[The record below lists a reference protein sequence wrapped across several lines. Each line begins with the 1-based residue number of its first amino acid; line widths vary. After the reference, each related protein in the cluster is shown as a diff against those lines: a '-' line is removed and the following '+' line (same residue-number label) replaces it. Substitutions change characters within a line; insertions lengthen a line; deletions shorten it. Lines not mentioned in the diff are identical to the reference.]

1 MQIIRTFTVF
11 TLFVAMCCPS
21 LAAEKKGSGVAST
34 DQIGRFQLMQGKLTS
49 SDGFGGYVST
59 DAMYKLDTVTGKL
72 YLCYV
77 SQSSQPSENGTV
89 KITRTCTDFERV
101 WEATPQPAQPAMK

>member
-1 MQIIRTFTVF
+1 MRIICVFAVCTV
-11 TLFVAMCCPS
+11 LIAMCYPS
-21 LAAEKKGSGVAST
+21 VAAERKGPSVIPS
-34 DQIGRFQLMQGKLTS
+34 DQIGRFQLIQGKLTS
-49 SDGFGGYVST
+49 TDGFGDYVST

-77 SQSSQPSENGTV
+77 SQSAQPSENGTV

-101 WEATPQPAQPAMK
+101 WETIPQPARPAMK